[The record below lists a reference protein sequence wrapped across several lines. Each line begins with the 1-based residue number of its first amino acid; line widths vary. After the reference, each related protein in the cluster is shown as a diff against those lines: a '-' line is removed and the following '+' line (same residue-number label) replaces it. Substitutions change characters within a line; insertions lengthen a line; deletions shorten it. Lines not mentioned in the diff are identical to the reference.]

1 MRQLAGMQERK
12 REKEHPMNLMKCI
25 ILGAALAT
33 CLGASS
39 SQAVPLK
46 PVGET
51 AAAAPS
57 AQLELVEYSRGPRF
71 PGDTWDF
78 RNPRLKGA
86 IVDACA
92 EWGRDC
98 GAGGAAQYC
107 RLRGFNGAL
116 NWSIDFPGRTFVVG
130 SNQFCNGPQCRGFS
144 RVKCR

>member
-1 MRQLAGMQERK
+1 MSNITQKKEPAMSFMK
-12 REKEHPMNLMKCI
+12 RV
-25 ILGAALAT
+25 ILGTALA
-33 CLGASS
+33 CLGAS
-39 SQAVPLK
+39 ALH
-46 PVGET
+46 
-51 AAAAPS
+51 
-57 AQLELVEYSRGPRF
+57 AQQSHGPRF

-107 RLRGFNGAL
+107 RLRGFGGAL
-116 NWSIDFPGRTFVVG
+116 SWSVDYPGRTFVVG

-144 RVKCR
+144 LVKCR

>member
-1 MRQLAGMQERK
+1 
-12 REKEHPMNLMKCI
+12 MK
-25 ILGAALAT
+25 LNVMKHVVRGSALAI
-33 CLGASS
+33 CLAASS
-39 SQAVPLK
+39 LHAA
-46 PVGET
+46 PVGPIGET
-51 AAAAPS
+51 GAAAPS
-57 AQLELVEYSRGPRF
+57 SYVQRVEYSRGPRF

-98 GAGGAAQYC
+98 GGGGATQYC

-116 NWSIDFPGRTFVVG
+116 SWSVDYPGRTFVVG

-144 RVKCR
+144 FVKCR

>member
-1 MRQLAGMQERK
+1 MTGTGTAQRARANLAAPKNDNHKKEPAMNFTK
-12 REKEHPMNLMKCI
+12 RI
-25 ILGAALAT
+25 ILASALAT
-33 CLGASS
+33 CLGAP
-39 SQAVPLK
+39 AVHA
-46 PVGET
+46 EQ
-51 AAAAPS
+51 S
-57 AQLELVEYSRGPRF
+57 YGPRF

-92 EWGRDC
+92 EWGNNC

-116 NWSIDFPGRTFVVG
+116 SWSIDYPGRTFVIG

-144 RVKCR
+144 FVKCR